1 MVFFHRK
8 RYTRTKE
15 GDLVIKTD
23 FLPGTNLQFI
33 QRKEMFRFNSD
44 TVALCRFMKVRAK
57 DRILDIGTNNGVLL
71 VYALKQG
78 GSEGI
83 GIDLFSEAI
92 DLAKRNAS
100 LNQVDNATFRVCP
113 LESFSD
119 GTFDLILCNPP
130 YFKEGSDKG
139 SNPYL
144 NAARHE
150 SSLTL
155 DELAKHAFRLLREHG
170 RLALVHRSSRT
181 AELIR
186 VLESYRFAIKRIR
199 FIHDDVDAAS
209 SGILIEALKNG
220 NDGCIV
226 EAPDVLRK
234 GEKI

>member
-33 QRKEMFRFNSD
+33 QRKDMFRFNSD
-44 TVALCRFMKVRAK
+44 TVALCRFMNVKSK

-78 GSEGI
+78 GSEGV
-83 GIDLFSEAI
+83 GIDLFDEAI
-92 DLAKRNAS
+92 ELAKRNAS
-100 LNQVDNATFRVCP
+100 LNQVANATFRVCP

-139 SNPYL
+139 ENLYL

-155 DELAKHAFRLLREHG
+155 DELALHAFRLLRDHG

-186 VLESYRFAIKRIR
+186 ILESHRFAIKRIR

-209 SGILIEALKNG
+209 SGILIEAFKNG
-220 NDGCIV
+220 RDGCIV

-234 GEKI
+234 GENI